1 MGFEVDLDA
10 AAQYNNA
17 IKGSPSLDERTVEL
31 ISISVLAAIRSS
43 HYLRFHIRAAS
54 KLGVP
59 DDQIAAAVFFAG
71 DLCTSSVLSSAACHQ
86 EEEPAACTICELTGR
101 CSEIQA
107 RPRN

>member
-1 MGFEVDLDA
+1 MGFEIDLDA

-17 IKGSPSLDERTVEL
+17 IKGSSSLDERTVEL

-43 HYLRFHIRAAS
+43 HYLRLHIRAAS

-107 RPRN
+107 RPRD

>member
-1 MGFEVDLDA
+1 
-10 AAQYNNA
+10 
-17 IKGSPSLDERTVEL
+17 L

-43 HYLRFHIRAAS
+43 HYLRLHIRAAS

-107 RPRN
+107 GPRN

>member
-1 MGFEVDLDA
+1 MGFEIDLDA

-17 IKGSPSLDERTVEL
+17 IKGSSSLDERTVEL

-59 DDQIAAAVFFAG
+59 DDQIAAAVF
-71 DLCTSSVLSSAACHQ
+71 
-86 EEEPAACTICELTGR
+86 
-101 CSEIQA
+101 
-107 RPRN
+107 